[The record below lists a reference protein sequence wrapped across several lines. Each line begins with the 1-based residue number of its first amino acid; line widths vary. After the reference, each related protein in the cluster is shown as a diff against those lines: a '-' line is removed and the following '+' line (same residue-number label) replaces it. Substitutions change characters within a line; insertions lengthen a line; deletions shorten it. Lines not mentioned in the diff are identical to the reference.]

1 MYGLSSDKEQ
11 QKTRVVENFISILSE
26 HNLCKDING
35 WSKLSEDDRDFIL
48 HTHNGDILLQVSQIA
63 EEDFAFP
70 ISRAE
75 YNSGRYHQFITH
87 AHGEIPLAVD
97 NARLNTS
104 IKRSI
109 QRELEEPYM
118 QSDHEIHWLLIFST
132 SAYPE
137 IDCCVRGRKKDSESV
152 SMARDCLKKYDSI
165 LFDQIWYSNPVTIPV
180 RIWPHSSGQTAAC
193 SI

>member
-75 YNSGRYHQFITH
+75 YNSGRYHP
-87 AHGEIPLAVD
+87 A
-97 NARLNTS
+97 
-104 IKRSI
+104 
-109 QRELEEPYM
+109 
-118 QSDHEIHWLLIFST
+118 
-132 SAYPE
+132 
-137 IDCCVRGRKKDSESV
+137 
-152 SMARDCLKKYDSI
+152 
-165 LFDQIWYSNPVTIPV
+165 
-180 RIWPHSSGQTAAC
+180 
-193 SI
+193 